1 MSKLLSLKEWVTV
14 SEAARHLSGV
24 CGEAVDESDVLRLAL
39 DGHLTLSVNFVNHAR
54 VRRGT
59 VVPLEKARTNI
70 IARDLGNPIDKSLID
85 KLKSA
90 ASTIGDDR
98 EFPPEV
104 VEGLRDG
111 SLIRYVC
118 DLRLSD
124 DEFLHLEDTVSSA
137 SGIWDVPMIGAE
149 RLDVEHRYQQLTG
162 GPDVTLMVLDGTFV
176 KASDGSVC
184 QLQDRFDS
192 DEMKEITKQVRE
204 ELVAKG
210 VTRELKDP
218 TPAPDFNDPRNYFPA
233 GALPAD
239 SVFVV
244 RTSALMALQ
253 KKLLDDAGD
262 SAPSLEAK
270 ALAPK
275 SESAYLNAI
284 GALLW
289 LLRSTTGTGKAFFP
303 SDAAVITAIRAEHG
317 GRHGLSERELQQ
329 KFAAA
334 KRSLADD

>member
-24 CGEAVDESDVLRLAL
+24 CGEPVDEPDVLRLAL

-70 IARDLGNPIDKSLID
+70 IARDLGNPIDKSVID
-85 KLKSA
+85 KLESA
-90 ASTIGDDR
+90 ASAYGDDR
-98 EFPPEV
+98 ELPLEV
-104 VEGLRDG
+104 VEGLQDG
-111 SLIRYVC
+111 SLIHFVC
-118 DLRLSD
+118 DLHLSEN
-124 DEFLHLEDTVSSA
+124 EFLHLEDTVVSVD
-137 SGIWDVPMIGAE
+137 GIWDLPMIGAE

-162 GPDVTLMVLDGTFV
+162 GPDVTLVVLDGAFV
-176 KASDGSVC
+176 RSSDGSIC
-184 QLQDRFDS
+184 QLQERFDTN
-192 DEMKEITKQVRE
+192 EMKEITKQVRE

-210 VTRELKDP
+210 VTQELKDP
-218 TPAPDFNDPRNYFPA
+218 ARSPNFNDPRNYFPA

-284 GALLW
+284 GALLS
-289 LLRSTTGTGKAFFP
+289 LLRLKAGTGKALYP
-303 SDAAVITAIRAEHG
+303 SDAAVIAAIRAEQG